1 MSYRAYIVCFD
12 PEFETYAETEIME
25 LFATEREALEHVKG
39 RLPGVQEELE
49 KIGEKLLCSYRIK
62 KATEGEVFPFK
73 PK

>member
-25 LFATEREALEHVKG
+25 VFATELEAEEHVKG
-39 RLPGVQEELE
+39 RLSGVQEELV
-49 KIGEKLLCSYRIK
+49 KLGEKLLCSYRIRE
-62 KATEGEVFPFK
+62 APEGEVLPFT